1 MRKHKENE
9 LGSTLVESIVKALM
23 SYWGIRD
30 PTDVLRECI
39 KKREWFKGVVLSTT
53 FFEGI
58 GKRLLIEYFKNKVG
72 SEKFERVRSTEQI
85 IIFLYISEIIDQKTY
100 CKMMEVNKFR
110 NDIVHIEV
118 FAEPRLNP
126 RKARRIIKKAIAC
139 LKTLIEKMAKGEEKI
154 IQLKVLPKPKGTES

>member
-1 MRKHKENE
+1 MRKHKEKE
-9 LGSTLVESIVKALM
+9 LTSTLIESIVKALM

-30 PTDVLRECI
+30 PRDVLRECI

-72 SEKFERVRSTEQI
+72 SDKFERVRSTEQI
-85 IIFLYISEIIDQKTY
+85 IIFLYVSEIIDPKTY

-110 NDIVHIEV
+110 NDIVHMEV
-118 FAEPRLNP
+118 FAEPRLKP
-126 RKARRIIKKAIAC
+126 KKARKMIKKAIAC
-139 LKTLIEKMAKGEEKI
+139 LETLIEKLARARIVRLRIKTPQE
-154 IQLKVLPKPKGTES
+154 PTNHP